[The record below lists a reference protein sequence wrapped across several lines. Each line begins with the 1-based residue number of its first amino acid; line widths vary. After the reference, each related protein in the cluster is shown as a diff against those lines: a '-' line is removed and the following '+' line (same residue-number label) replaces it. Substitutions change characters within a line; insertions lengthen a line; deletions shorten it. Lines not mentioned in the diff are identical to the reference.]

1 MEAQKPRTPIQ
12 KNDIILKRKLVKLTS
27 DLRIKNNLQKYT
39 LFLIFYFDIKTMRY
53 LLILALAM
61 SSLFA
66 QDSDSVTNHF
76 GFPLNSQN
84 VEYNPIISPN
94 GRYIV
99 FQSNRPGGQGGMD
112 FWLSENRN
120 YRDRTGKASWMEP
133 TNLNELSTMGF
144 DGPFSIQF
152 DDEGRPKEIYFT
164 SVKSDATG
172 KDGFKGLNI
181 YYTHRESSID
191 KWSIPV
197 HLNDLNSDFDDK
209 MPAISPDGKYLVFSS
224 NRPGGFGEFDLWI
237 SERVHT
243 ADDPSP
249 KWSRPINIG
258 KKVNTAFNEIMPY
271 FHYDNLTL
279 YFSSDRNDEYHKFN
293 FYGIDMDEQYEK
305 ETLSEKVNPSN
316 QPQKAIIWKEVY
328 RLPKPFNSSMD
339 DEGISLTHDGIWAYY
354 SSNRDGGEGLFDIYR
369 TKVPEEMRKAYLF
382 DLSGLV
388 LDGSEDTMIGIA
400 STIKIYNEKG
410 VVSIITSERLGGD
423 LSKSDS
429 KNFAT
434 KLFTNSLYRIEVSA
448 PDFHPTEF
456 SLDLRGSVGFK
467 KSKYVKIV
475 LMPIKPEEEITPPAK
490 DTKPLDTPTKTETPT
505 KEEKKEQGL
514 TVILR
519 DYKTKKEI
527 LSGSVTVFSE
537 KEKNGV
543 LLKKEN
549 EKFLLEERPGKSFE
563 LLGKA
568 PGYQDETLIIKE
580 GEYTTGGNITIE
592 IFLRKLKDFEK
603 IYNTVVYYEF
613 NEYKLTAEQ
622 IKILDKFVAYLK
634 LNALDLIEVGG
645 HTDNVASKDFNFK
658 LSEKRAELVKEYF
671 VSKGIDAKRITT
683 KAYWYS
689 QPEADNNT
697 EEGRAKNRRVNFRK
711 LN

>member
-1 MEAQKPRTPIQ
+1 
-12 KNDIILKRKLVKLTS
+12 
-27 DLRIKNNLQKYT
+27 
-39 LFLIFYFDIKTMRY
+39 
-53 LLILALAM
+53 M
-61 SSLFA
+61 SSLIA
-66 QDSDSVTNHF
+66 QDSSDSVTTHF
-76 GFPLNSQN
+76 GFPLNTQN

-120 YRDRTGKASWMEP
+120 YKDRTGKPSWMEP
-133 TNLNELSTMGF
+133 INLNELSTIGF
-144 DGPFSIQF
+144 DGPFTIQF
-152 DDEGRPKEIYFT
+152 DEEGRPKEIYFT
-164 SVKSDATG
+164 SIRTEATG

-181 YYTHRESSID
+181 YYTHRESSLD
-191 KWSIPV
+191 KWSIPI

-237 SERVHT
+237 SERVHN
-243 ADDPSP
+243 ADDPNP

-258 KKVNTAFNEIMPY
+258 NKVNTKDNEIMPY

-279 YFSSDRNDEYHKFN
+279 YFSTDRDDEYHKYN
-293 FYGIDMDEQYEK
+293 FWGIDMDEQYEK
-305 ETLSEKVNPSN
+305 ETVIEKASPANTPG
-316 QPQKAIIWKEVY
+316 KAIVWKNVY

-354 SSNRDGGEGLFDIYR
+354 SSNRDGGEGQFDIYR
-369 TKVPEEMRKAYLF
+369 TKVPEEMRKPYLF

-388 LDGSEDTMIGIA
+388 LDGSEETMIGIA

-410 VVSIITSERLGGD
+410 VVSVITSERIGGD
-423 LSKSDS
+423 ISKSNP

-448 PDFHPTEF
+448 PDFYPTEF

-475 LMPIKPEEEITPPAK
+475 LMPIKKEEEITPPAK
-490 DTKPLDTPTKTETPT
+490 ETKPPETTKDVSKDSKDSPPAKTDKPVN
-505 KEEKKEQGL
+505 EEKKKDGL
-514 TVILR
+514 IVVLR

-527 LSGSVTVFSE
+527 TTGSVTVFTE
-537 KEKNGV
+537 KDKNGI

-549 EKFLLEERPGKSFE
+549 EKFILEKRPDKSFE

-568 PGYQDETLIIKE
+568 SGYQDETLIIKE
-580 GEYTTGGNITIE
+580 GDYNSSGSITIE
-592 IFLRKLKDFEK
+592 IFLRKIKDFEK
-603 IYNTVVYYEF
+603 IYSTVVYYEF
-613 NEYKLTAEQ
+613 NEYKLTTEQ
-622 IKILDKFVAYLK
+622 IKILDKIAAYLK
-634 LNALDLIEVGG
+634 LNALDSIEVGG
-645 HTDNVASKDFNFK
+645 HTDNVASKDFNLK

>member
-1 MEAQKPRTPIQ
+1 
-12 KNDIILKRKLVKLTS
+12 
-27 DLRIKNNLQKYT
+27 
-39 LFLIFYFDIKTMRY
+39 
-53 LLILALAM
+53 
-61 SSLFA
+61 
-66 QDSDSVTNHF
+66 
-76 GFPLNSQN
+76 
-84 VEYNPIISPN
+84 
-94 GRYIV
+94 
-99 FQSNRPGGQGGMD
+99 
-112 FWLSENRN
+112 
-120 YRDRTGKASWMEP
+120 
-133 TNLNELSTMGF
+133 
-144 DGPFSIQF
+144 
-152 DDEGRPKEIYFT
+152 
-164 SVKSDATG
+164 
-172 KDGFKGLNI
+172 
-181 YYTHRESSID
+181 
-191 KWSIPV
+191 
-197 HLNDLNSDFDDK
+197 

-237 SERVHT
+237 SERVHN
-243 ADDPSP
+243 ADDPNP

-258 KKVNTAFNEIMPY
+258 NKVNTKDNEIMPY

-279 YFSSDRNDEYHKFN
+279 YFSTDRDDEYHKYN
-293 FYGIDMDEQYEK
+293 FWGIDMDEQYEK
-305 ETLSEKVNPSN
+305 ETVIEKASPANTPG
-316 QPQKAIIWKEVY
+316 KAIVWKNVY

-354 SSNRDGGEGLFDIYR
+354 SSNRDGGEGQFDIYR
-369 TKVPEEMRKAYLF
+369 TKVPEEMRKPYLF

-388 LDGSEDTMIGIA
+388 LDGSEETMIGIA

-410 VVSIITSERLGGD
+410 VVSVITSERIGGD
-423 LSKSDS
+423 ISKSNP

-448 PDFHPTEF
+448 PDFYPTEF

-475 LMPIKPEEEITPPAK
+475 LMPIKKEEEITPPAK
-490 DTKPLDTPTKTETPT
+490 ETKPPETTKDVSKDSKDSPPAKTDKPVN
-505 KEEKKEQGL
+505 EEKKKDGL
-514 TVILR
+514 IVVLR

-527 LSGSVTVFSE
+527 TTGSVTVFTE
-537 KEKNGV
+537 KDKNGI

-549 EKFLLEERPGKSFE
+549 EKFILEKRPDKSFE

-568 PGYQDETLIIKE
+568 SGYQDETLIIKE
-580 GEYTTGGNITIE
+580 GDYNSSGSITIE
-592 IFLRKLKDFEK
+592 IFLRKIKDFEK
-603 IYNTVVYYEF
+603 IYSTVVYYEF
-613 NEYKLTAEQ
+613 NEYKLTTEQ
-622 IKILDKFVAYLK
+622 IKILDKIAAYLK
-634 LNALDLIEVGG
+634 LNALDSIEVGG
-645 HTDNVASKDFNFK
+645 HTDNVASKDFNLK

>member
-1 MEAQKPRTPIQ
+1 
-12 KNDIILKRKLVKLTS
+12 
-27 DLRIKNNLQKYT
+27 
-39 LFLIFYFDIKTMRY
+39 MRY

-61 SSLFA
+61 SSLIA
-66 QDSDSVTNHF
+66 QDSSDSVTTHF
-76 GFPLNSQN
+76 GFPLNTQN

-120 YRDRTGKASWMEP
+120 YKDRTGKPSWMEP
-133 TNLNELSTMGF
+133 INLNELSTIGF
-144 DGPFSIQF
+144 DGPFTIQF
-152 DDEGRPKEIYFT
+152 DEEGRPKEIYFT
-164 SVKSDATG
+164 SIRTEATG

-181 YYTHRESSID
+181 YYTHRESSLD
-191 KWSIPV
+191 KWSIPI

-237 SERVHT
+237 SERVHN
-243 ADDPSP
+243 ADDPNP

-258 KKVNTAFNEIMPY
+258 NKVNTKDNEIMPY

-279 YFSSDRNDEYHKFN
+279 YFSTDRDDEYHKYN
-293 FYGIDMDEQYEK
+293 FWGIDMDEQYEK
-305 ETLSEKVNPSN
+305 ETVIEKASPANTPG
-316 QPQKAIIWKEVY
+316 KAIVWKNVY

-354 SSNRDGGEGLFDIYR
+354 SSNRDGGEGQFDIYR
-369 TKVPEEMRKAYLF
+369 TKVPEEMRKPYLF

-388 LDGSEDTMIGIA
+388 LDGSEETMIGIA

-410 VVSIITSERLGGD
+410 VVSVITSERIGGD
-423 LSKSDS
+423 ISKSNP

-448 PDFHPTEF
+448 PDFYPTEF

-475 LMPIKPEEEITPPAK
+475 LMPIKKEEEITPPAK
-490 DTKPLDTPTKTETPT
+490 ETKPPETTKDVSKDSKDSPPAKTDKPVN
-505 KEEKKEQGL
+505 EEKKKDGL
-514 TVILR
+514 IVVLR

-527 LSGSVTVFSE
+527 TTGSVTVFTE
-537 KEKNGV
+537 KDKNGI

-549 EKFLLEERPGKSFE
+549 EKFILEKRPDKSFE

-568 PGYQDETLIIKE
+568 SGYQDETLIIKE
-580 GEYTTGGNITIE
+580 GDYNSSGSITIE
-592 IFLRKLKDFEK
+592 IFLRKIKDFEK
-603 IYNTVVYYEF
+603 IYSTVVYYEF
-613 NEYKLTAEQ
+613 NEYKLTTEQ
-622 IKILDKFVAYLK
+622 IKILDKIAAYLK
-634 LNALDLIEVGG
+634 LNALDSIEVGG
-645 HTDNVASKDFNFK
+645 HTDNVASKDFNLK

>member
-1 MEAQKPRTPIQ
+1 MK
-12 KNDIILKRKLVKLTS
+12 
-27 DLRIKNNLQKYT
+27 
-39 LFLIFYFDIKTMRY
+39 Y
-53 LLILALAM
+53 LLILAFAM

-66 QDSDSVTNHF
+66 QDPIDSVTTHF

-120 YRDRTGKASWMEP
+120 YRDRTGKPIWMEP

-144 DGPFSIQF
+144 DGPFTIQF
-152 DDEGRPKEIYFT
+152 DEEGRPKEIYFT
-164 SVKSDATG
+164 SIRNEATG
-172 KDGFKGLNI
+172 KLGNKGLNI
-181 YYTHRESSID
+181 YYTHRESSLE
-191 KWSIPV
+191 KWSVPI

-237 SERVHT
+237 SERVNT
-243 ADDPSP
+243 ASDPNP

-258 KKVNTAFNEIMPY
+258 KKVNTAANEIMPY

-279 YFSSDRNDEYHKFN
+279 YFSSDREDEYHKYN
-293 FYGIDMDEQYEK
+293 FFGIDMDEQYEK
-305 ETLSEKVNPSN
+305 ETVTEKVNPAN
-316 QPQKAIIWKEVY
+316 TPNKEIIWKEVY
-328 RLPKPFNSSMD
+328 RLPKPFNSPMD

-400 STIKIYNEKG
+400 STIKISNEKG
-410 VVSIITSERLGGD
+410 VVSIITSERIGGD
-423 LSKSDS
+423 LSKSNP

-475 LMPIKPEEEITPPAK
+475 LMPIKPEEETTPPAK
-490 DTKPLDTPTKTETPT
+490 DEKPLDTPTTKTDKPV
-505 KEEKKEQGL
+505 KDEKKEQGL
-514 TVILR
+514 IVILR

-537 KEKNGV
+537 KEKNGI
-543 LLKKEN
+543 LLKKEK

-580 GEYTTGGNITIE
+580 GDYNSSGNITIE

-613 NEYKLTAEQ
+613 NEYKLTKEQ

-658 LSEKRAELVKEYF
+658 LSEKRADLVKEYF

>member
-1 MEAQKPRTPIQ
+1 
-12 KNDIILKRKLVKLTS
+12 
-27 DLRIKNNLQKYT
+27 
-39 LFLIFYFDIKTMRY
+39 MRY

-61 SSLFA
+61 SSLIA
-66 QDSDSVTNHF
+66 QDSSDSVTTHF
-76 GFPLNSQN
+76 GFPLNTQN

-120 YRDRTGKASWMEP
+120 YKDRTGKPSWMEP
-133 TNLNELSTMGF
+133 INLNELSTIGF
-144 DGPFSIQF
+144 DGPFTIQF
-152 DDEGRPKEIYFT
+152 DEEGRPKEIYFT
-164 SVKSDATG
+164 SIRTEATG

-181 YYTHRESSID
+181 YYTHRESSLD
-191 KWSIPV
+191 KWSIPI

-237 SERVHT
+237 SERVHN
-243 ADDPSP
+243 ADDPNP

-258 KKVNTAFNEIMPY
+258 NKVNTKDNEIMPY

-279 YFSSDRNDEYHKFN
+279 YFSTDRDDEYHKYN
-293 FYGIDMDEQYEK
+293 FWGIDMDEQYEK
-305 ETLSEKVNPSN
+305 ETVIEKASPANTPG
-316 QPQKAIIWKEVY
+316 KAIVWKNVY

-354 SSNRDGGEGLFDIYR
+354 SSNRDGGEGQFDIYR
-369 TKVPEEMRKAYLF
+369 TKVPEEMRKPYLF

-388 LDGSEDTMIGIA
+388 LDGSEETMIGIA

-410 VVSIITSERLGGD
+410 VVSVITSERIGGD
-423 LSKSDS
+423 ISKSNP

-448 PDFHPTEF
+448 PDFYPTEF

-475 LMPIKPEEEITPPAK
+475 LMPIKKEEEITPPAK
-490 DTKPLDTPTKTETPT
+490 ETKPPDTTKDVSKDSKDSPPAKTDKPVN
-505 KEEKKEQGL
+505 EEKKKDGL
-514 TVILR
+514 IVVLR

-527 LSGSVTVFSE
+527 TTGSVTVFTE
-537 KEKNGV
+537 KDKNGI

-549 EKFLLEERPGKSFE
+549 EKFILEKRPDKSFE

-568 PGYQDETLIIKE
+568 SGYQDETLIIKE
-580 GEYTTGGNITIE
+580 GDYNSSGSITIE
-592 IFLRKLKDFEK
+592 IFLRKIKDFEK
-603 IYNTVVYYEF
+603 IYSTVVYYEF
-613 NEYKLTAEQ
+613 NEYKLTTEQ
-622 IKILDKFVAYLK
+622 IKILDKIAAYLK
-634 LNALDLIEVGG
+634 LNALDSIEVGG
-645 HTDNVASKDFNFK
+645 HTDNVASKDFNLK